1 MGDIE
6 FTEKLKYYQKI
17 INNKL
22 DEYFLDDNSP
32 EKLLRESMRY
42 SLIAGGK
49 RLRPILMISSY
60 LLFKDDYEECL
71 PFAVALEMVH
81 NFSLIHD
88 DLPSIDN
95 DDFRHNKPTNHK
107 VYGDSTAL
115 LAGDGLLNYA
125 YLIMSE
131 ELSKGEDNIESR
143 LILFKELSNS
153 INRMIIGEYV
163 DTYYENKPISEDY
176 LDYMHTNKTG
186 ALIEYPVR
194 AGAILAGANDK
205 EIEDLTIY
213 ARNIGLT
220 FQIKDDIL
228 AEIGDEKILGKP
240 VGNDKKLKKST
251 YVTKYGLEK
260 AQEILQNKTKEAVS
274 VISKYGD
281 KGQFLKGL
289 AIYIKDRQK

>member
-1 MGDIE
+1 MENTE
-6 FTEKLKYYQKI
+6 FKDKLKYYQKI
-17 INNKL
+17 INKNL
-22 DEYFLDDNSP
+22 EEYFLDDKSP
-32 EKLLRESMRY
+32 EKLLYESMRY
-42 SLIAGGK
+42 SLLAGGK

-60 LLFKDDYEECL
+60 LLFQENYEECL

-95 DDFRHNKPTNHK
+95 DDFRHGKPTNHK
-107 VYGDSTAL
+107 IYGQSTAL

-131 ELSKGEDNIESR
+131 EMLKKEVNIKNR
-143 LILFKELSNS
+143 LKLFSEFSNA

-163 DTYYENKPISEDY
+163 DTYYENKPVSKDY
-176 LDYMHTNKTG
+176 LEYMHINKTG

-194 AGAILAGANDK
+194 AGAIIAGAVD
-205 EIEDLTIY
+205 EDIENLTIY
-213 ARNIGLT
+213 ARNIGLA

-240 VGNDKKLKKST
+240 VGNDRKMKKST
-251 YVTKYGLEK
+251 YVTKYGLDK
-260 AQEILQNKTKEAVS
+260 AKEILEEITKEAIS
-274 VISKYGD
+274 VISKYGE
-281 KGQFLKGL
+281 KGEFLKEMAL
-289 AIYIKDRQK
+289 YIKDRQK